1 MINMSQ
7 LFKEDQQKK
16 ILWSSGCSSF
26 FISHKAGF
34 SRIPLAVKC
43 RIGDLETTELALLDT
58 GAEWSVIGGELSEI
72 LENQIGFPEESFS
85 MSTRLGKIFGSLY
98 RINISLS
105 AEFGYDITVESSVF
119 VSQEWNGPVVLGYRG
134 FLERIRFAFDPG
146 IVPGEQIF
154 YFGIPD

>member
-1 MINMSQ
+1 MSQ

-26 FISHKAGF
+26 FTNHKSGF
-34 SRIPLAVKC
+34 SKIPLAVKC

-58 GAEWSVIGGELSEI
+58 GAEWSVIGSELSEL
-72 LENQIGFPEESFS
+72 LEKQLVFPEESFY

-98 RINISLS
+98 RINISLL
-105 AEFGYDITVESSVF
+105 AEFGYDIIVESSVF
-119 VSQEWNGPVVLGYRG
+119 VSQEWKGPVVLGYRG

-146 IVPGEQIF
+146 IVAGEQLF